1 MRKIIFYIVFILPCA
16 INVAAQNN
24 TSLGGIDLNGRWHYI
39 VDIYNTG
46 ERGKFFLDK
55 QQESKGQLLEYDF
68 EKSQTLAVPGDWNS
82 QDDKLLFYEGITW
95 YERKFNAE
103 PKEGKKYF
111 IRFGA
116 VNYKADVYVNGK
128 LAGSHTGGFTPFEFD
143 ISNSLI
149 DGSNSVV
156 VKADNTRRKENVP
169 TEDFDWWNYGGIT
182 RDVKIAERPVSYISN
197 FNLQLSKG
205 DMKTVTGSVQLAG
218 IDLKQEVTVQIYE
231 ANLQIKIPADSNGK
245 ASFIFPIKNIS
256 YWTPDNPQLY
266 TVIVATATDTVQ
278 ERIGFRTIETAGKNI
293 LLNGK
298 PIFLRGVCLHEENP
312 SIPGR
317 PRNIDEYG
325 LLLSKAKELNCNFVR
340 LAHYPHNEY
349 VSKLADEMGLLLWE
363 EIPVYWSINWE
374 NQGTYENARQQ
385 LTELIKRDNN
395 RASVIIWSVGNETP
409 VTDARE
415 KFMENLADHAHK
427 LDSTRLVSAALLG
440 HFDSSKIFRLN
451 DSLRNK
457 LDLISFNE
465 YAGWYFTSPD
475 SISNYS
481 FDIQDNKPV
490 IITEFGADAL
500 GGFHADSGT
509 RFSEE
514 FQEKIFREQ
523 LKILAGIDGLRGMT
537 PWLLFDFRS
546 PKRMNPT
553 YQQYWNRKGLV
564 SETGQKKRAFY
575 VLKGFYDVMEK
586 KYKNN

>member
-1 MRKIIFYIVFILPCA
+1 MKKIIFYVVLLLSCTIR
-16 INVAAQNN
+16 VAAQNN
-24 TSLGGIDLNGRWHYI
+24 TSLGAINLNGRWHYI
-39 VDIYNTG
+39 SDVYNTG
-46 ERGKFFLDK
+46 ERSKFFLDK
-55 QQESKGQLLEYDF
+55 QQESKDQLLEYDF
-68 EKSQTLAVPGDWNS
+68 EKSPTLVVPGDWNS
-82 QDDKLLFYEGITW
+82 QDDRLLFYEGITW
-95 YERKFNAE
+95 YERKFNTE
-103 PKEGKKYF
+103 PKADKKYF

-116 VNYKADVYVNGK
+116 VNYKADVYINGK

-143 ISNSLI
+143 ITASLLT
-149 DGSNSVV
+149 GSNSIV
-156 VKADNTRRKENVP
+156 VKADNARRKENVP

-182 RDVKIAERPVSYISN
+182 RDVMIVERPVSYISN

-205 DMKTVTGSVQLAG
+205 DMKSATGSVQLAG
-218 IDLKQEVTVQIYE
+218 IDLKQEITVQIYE
-231 ANLQIKIPADSNGK
+231 ANLQIKIPADSNGR
-245 ASFIFPIKNIS
+245 ASFIFPVKNIN
-256 YWTPDNPQLY
+256 YWTPESPQLY

-278 ERIGFRTIETAGKNI
+278 ERIGFRTVETAGKNI

-298 PIFLRGVCLHEENP
+298 PVFLRGVCLHEENP

-317 PRNIDEYG
+317 PRNIDEYR

-409 VTDARE
+409 VNNARE
-415 KFMENLADHAHK
+415 KFMEGLADHAHK

-440 HFDSSKIFRLN
+440 HFDSSKTFHLN

-457 LDLISFNE
+457 LDIISFNE
-465 YAGWYFTSPD
+465 YAGWYFALPD
-475 SISNYS
+475 SINNYS

-490 IITEFGADAL
+490 IVTEFGGDAL
-500 GGFHADSGT
+500 AGFHADSTT

-564 SETGQKKRAFY
+564 SETGQKKKAFY